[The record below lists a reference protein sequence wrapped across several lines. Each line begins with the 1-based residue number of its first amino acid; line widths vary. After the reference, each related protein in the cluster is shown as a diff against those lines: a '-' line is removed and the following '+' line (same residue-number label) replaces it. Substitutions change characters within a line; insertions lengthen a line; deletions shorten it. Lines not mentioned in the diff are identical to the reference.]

1 MEDLLLGQDCI
12 RVILSNVTVDVQV
25 GQHAWERHPEHPT
38 RLQISVEL
46 FAPVGEGPTSMTPVI
61 DYDPVRRFIVS
72 LAQRAHVDLLETIVD
87 EIVKVCFDDGRVM
100 ACRVKALKPDIFN
113 EADGAG
119 VEVFRTRAR
128 WSRK

>member
-1 MEDLLLGQDCI
+1 MQDLLRQDHV

-25 GQHAWERHPEHPT
+25 GQHPWERHPERPT

-46 FAPVGEGPTSMTPVI
+46 FAPATEGRTSIAPVI

-72 LAQRAHVDLLETIVD
+72 LSRRQHIDLLETIVD
-87 EIVKVCFDDGRVM
+87 EIVTVCFDDSRVT
-100 ACRVKALKPDIFN
+100 ACRVKAIKPDIFN

-119 VEVFRTRAR
+119 VEVFRTRAS
-128 WSRK
+128 WSRT